1 MARTYKRD
9 SRGRFAGGGGGAK
22 LPAPRAR
29 KVGSKPQRRQGLL
42 IQRGSL
48 ARSQAKLAGKSAT
61 DKSIKG
67 QLSLRSQK
75 GAVTRGQKALAAAQQ
90 SGRIRLGA
98 RAGVIGAKRGGGK
111 AAAAKSA
118 AGLRFKP
125 SAMGPA
131 QKGLRVIAR
140 QNQIGEGRTGVKAK
154 NAKRVK
160 TRAGLF
166 LLAMG
171 GPTTYSRGKKKGE
184 LRPAKERFSAV
195 TKNLKNKG
203 ERARAAGLVA
213 GVLGNKP
220 NSRRPKLS
228 PLQRDKAIRAKKIYG
243 VQSTAEPKPI
253 PTLSGAQR
261 RRAAGAKSKYGVKS
275 TGGKTTASASG
286 TRVRLT
292 GRSIGQAARA
302 QTRRARS
309 TVESTRYMGE
319 APRGTYRQRTSR
331 SQLNLFTGKADK
343 TYGSFRRVSRSNA
356 NPRRR
361 SALGVRRAQR

>member
-1 MARTYKRD
+1 MT
-9 SRGRFAGGGGGAK
+9 
-22 LPAPRAR
+22 
-29 KVGSKPQRRQGLL
+29 
-42 IQRGSL
+42 
-48 ARSQAKLAGKSAT
+48 
-61 DKSIKG
+61 
-67 QLSLRSQK
+67 
-75 GAVTRGQKALAAAQQ
+75 KADLKAAQQ
-90 SGRIRLGA
+90 
-98 RAGVIGAKRGGGK
+98 
-111 AAAAKSA
+111 A

-140 QNQIGEGRTGVKAK
+140 QNQIGEGRTGVKAE

-213 GVLGNKP
+213 GVLGNKPNSNKP

-286 TRVRLT
+286 ARVRLT
-292 GRSIGQAARA
+292 GRSMGQAARA
-302 QTRRARS
+302 QTRRARA
-309 TVESTRYMGE
+309 TVESTRYIGE
-319 APRGTYRQRTSR
+319 APRGVFRQRTNR

-343 TYGSFRRVSRSNA
+343 TYGSFRRVSRSDA
-356 NPRRR
+356 KPRRR